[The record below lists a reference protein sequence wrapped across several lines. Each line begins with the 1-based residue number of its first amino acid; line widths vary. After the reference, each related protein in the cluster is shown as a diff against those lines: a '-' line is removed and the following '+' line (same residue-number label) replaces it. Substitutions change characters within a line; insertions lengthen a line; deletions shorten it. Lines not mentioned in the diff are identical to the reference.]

1 MKMIK
6 IAQRINKLVRRIK
19 MKMRTIAKMK
29 ISAVTKATVRMRVKD
44 KKVVRKANKH
54 RNNKVR
60 MRVPTHHHRIL
71 IARIN
76 QIIKIKSRS
85 NLIKSR

>member
-1 MKMIK
+1 MKTIK

-19 MKMRTIAKMK
+19 MKMRIIAKMK
-29 ISAVTKATVRMRVKD
+29 IAAVNKAAVRKRVRD
-44 KKVVRKANKH
+44 KRVVRKISKH

-71 IARIN
+71 IALIN